1 MVKIEFTSQLAQHVE
16 CPMEEVSAASL
27 RQAFDAVFDRNPA
40 LRGYVLDDQ
49 GRVRQHVAVFI
60 DNQMLRDRVQL
71 DLPLNPTSEIFV
83 MQALSG
89 G

>member
-1 MVKIEFTSQLAQHVE
+1 MARVVFTAHLRKHLPSEAAEVAGRSVGE
-16 CPMEEVSAASL
+16 CI
-27 RQAFDAVFDRNPA
+27 DAVFELQPE

-49 GRVRQHVAVFI
+49 GRVRQHVMIFVDDAP
-60 DNQMLRDRVQL
+60 LSDRL
-71 DLPLNPTSEIFV
+71 GLSDPLQPASEIYV

>member
-1 MVKIEFTSQLAQHVE
+1 MARVVFTSH
-16 CPMEEVSAASL
+16 L
-27 RQAFDAVFDRNPA
+27 RKHLPSDPVDVAGRSVGEALEAVFADQPE

-49 GRVRQHVAVFI
+49 GRVRQHVMIFVDDAP
-60 DNQMLRDRVQL
+60 LADRVRL
-71 DLPLNPTSEIFV
+71 SDPLKPASEVYV